1 MASKPSRLSTRIDF
15 EAEGK
20 QLGYLQLP
28 HSVHR
33 SAYGWLPVPLACVKN
48 GTGPTVL
55 LISGVHGDE
64 YEGQVTLSRLIRDLE
79 ADEVSG
85 RIIVVPM
92 ANFPAAKA
100 GLRTSPIDELNLNR
114 VFPGDPD
121 GTPTQALAHYIDSV
135 LLPMADYVLDLHSG
149 GSSLMYLPTVILG
162 GERMTPAVRQ
172 EKLELGR
179 AFGAPYTFLFPD
191 GQGSNATTAAATANR
206 GAIWIGTEM
215 GGSGTVTRECLR
227 ICEGGTH
234 RVLRHLGVWRGAV
247 STDEAPAVAS
257 RLLTAHSWDY
267 FTYAPEDGLFE
278 PRAELG
284 DEVEAGQLAGF
295 MHEPA
300 TPGLAQ
306 VPVHFEVAGLVVCTR
321 VPGRTE
327 RGDCLFHLGVDLDG

>member
-1 MASKPSRLSTRIDF
+1 M
-15 EAEGK
+15 
-20 QLGYLQLP
+20 
-28 HSVHR
+28 
-33 SAYGWLPVPLACVKN
+33 
-48 GTGPTVL
+48 
-55 LISGVHGDE
+55 
-64 YEGQVTLSRLIRDLE
+64 
-79 ADEVSG
+79 
-85 RIIVVPM
+85 
-92 ANFPAAKA
+92 
-100 GLRTSPIDELNLNR
+100 
-114 VFPGDPD
+114 FPGDPD

-172 EKLELGR
+172 EKLEVGR

-300 TPGLAQ
+300 TPGLAP

-327 RGDCLFHLGVDLDG
+327 RGDCLFHNERRDQRRGEDGHIERFARLDTPGQRSGGTELQVQTAADGLFDLGKGLLNHSLDAV